1 MFSSVLLSRTTAAA
15 SAVLLFTALNWMVL
29 PVTAVQAEDQRCV
42 DLVKE
47 CFAYLKSDRDT
58 CFKVVSKHSFCAG
71 SPIAPL
77 ASKRWELSPILPSGV
92 EMGPAFLGP
101 QLVDQACLANFD
113 NTWSA
118 ALVQGNVSAGSVEM
132 LGTTLANCAK
142 VPASEIVHP

>member
-1 MFSSVLLSRTTAAA
+1 MFSLPFLLRSITTASSALFFAA
-15 SAVLLFTALNWMVL
+15 FWIAL
-29 PVTAVQAEDQRCV
+29 PVAPAHSEDQRCV

-58 CFKVVSKHSFCAG
+58 CFKAVSKHSFCAG
-71 SPIAPL
+71 SLIAPL
-77 ASKRWELSPILPSGV
+77 ATKRWELSPLLPSGV

-118 ALVQGNVSAGSVEM
+118 ALVQGNISADAVGT
-132 LGTTLANCAK
+132 LTTTLSSCAK